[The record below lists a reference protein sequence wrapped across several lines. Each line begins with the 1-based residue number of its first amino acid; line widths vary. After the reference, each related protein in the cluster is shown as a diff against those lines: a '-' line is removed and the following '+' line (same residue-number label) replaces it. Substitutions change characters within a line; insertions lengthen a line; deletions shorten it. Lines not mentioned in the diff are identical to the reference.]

1 MVAIQNA
8 VTPAQISPAMA
19 ILTFSQTFGG
29 SIFLAVAE
37 VLLTA
42 GLRNKIPEYA
52 PNVNPETV
60 IAAGATGFRDVV
72 PAKDLLSVLVAYSKA
87 IDEVFYLCA
96 ALCVVQF
103 CFVWG
108 MGWKNVKKGKPEQE
122 KKKSGEESKEVV

>member
-42 GLRNKIPEYA
+42 GLRKKIPEYA
-52 PNVNPETV
+52 PSVNPETV
-60 IAAGATGFRDVV
+60 ISAGATGFRDVV

-103 CFVWG
+103 FFVWG
-108 MGWKNVKKGKPEQE
+108 MGWKNVKQGKQEQE
-122 KKKSGEESKEVV
+122 KKKSGGEAKEVV